1 MRIKWVNV
9 HKHLAQWL
17 EKIIN
22 VINLLPDFKKGV
34 TWLKKATNNFGNNSL
49 RQPAV
54 NYQNNSC
61 SSLLLSHPPSV
72 PSFLPCLLPSF
83 FPFCLSSFP
92 FPSFFPSQK
101 QSMYQYI
108 VSRYYVQSNGFGVF
122 FLSSSFLRMSQYQ
135 EKLWTER
142 RPTGNPF
149 SRFLISRISLDPSG
163 PLCPA
168 RFPCYARGSTSLS
181 EAHACCQWDQVQAGS
196 SPRSQCLL
204 SSALQGSP
212 GG

>member
-1 MRIKWVNV
+1 MRIKWVNM

-22 VINLLPDFKKGV
+22 VINLLSDFKKGV
-34 TWLKKATNNFGNNSL
+34 TWLKKAINNFENNSL

-72 PSFLPCLLPSF
+72 PSFLPCLFPSF

-108 VSRYYVQSNGFGVF
+108 VSRYYVQSYGFGVF
-122 FLSSSFLRMSQYQ
+122 FPFFFFFTYVSIPRKTLNRTQTHRESFFQVPHL
-135 EKLWTER
+135 
-142 RPTGNPF
+142 
-149 SRFLISRISLDPSG
+149 LDLSG
-163 PLCPA
+163 PLWTSLPCTLSLLCSGLNQPESGSRLLPVRPGPGRQLSPLPVPPQQRPA
-168 RFPCYARGSTSLS
+168 R
-181 EAHACCQWDQVQAGS
+181 
-196 SPRSQCLL
+196 
-204 SSALQGSP
+204 
-212 GG
+212 